1 MKKLFS
7 TYIDKLFFK
16 KWTIGL
22 GRGSIE
28 NMIRE
33 KKFDAEIQWIDLET
47 NKRFIADPFFLPERD
62 GLKLLLE
69 DFSSND
75 HYGKI
80 SIVELD
86 EKLKIKESTILLD
99 TTTHL
104 SYPFIFKENE
114 RIFVFPESGDQNKLA
129 CYEYYPGKKSLT
141 FLKNILELPLF
152 DVSVVKH
159 ANKYWLFGIFCNED
173 GSNYE
178 LNIYVS
184 DSLLGNYVPHQRN
197 PVKQGL
203 NGTRPAGDFIFVD
216 GEIYRPA
223 QNCQNEYGESITIFK
238 ITTLSEQVYAE
249 IPYMNID
256 SNSLNMNNKRI
267 SKIHT
272 INSRNGYVVV
282 DGMIHVFAP
291 WLQLKNSVKFRLQ
304 NRKNKYCRYPIE
316 SLCNKKP

>member
-22 GRGSIE
+22 GRGSIDE
-28 NMIRE
+28 MIR
-33 KKFDAEIQWIDLET
+33 KKSFDAEIQWIDLKT
-47 NKRFIADPFFLPERD
+47 NKRFIADPFFLPEKD
-62 GLKLLLE
+62 GLNLLLE
-69 DFSSND
+69 DFSSD
-75 HYGKI
+75 DQYGKI

-86 EKLKIKESTILLD
+86 NKLEIKNSDILLD

-114 RIFVFPESGDQNKLA
+114 RIFVFPESGDQSKLA
-129 CYEYYPGKKSLT
+129 CYEYHPDTKSLT
-141 FLKNILELPLF
+141 FLKNILDLPLF
-152 DVSVVKH
+152 DASIVKY

-173 GSNYE
+173 GTNYE

-184 DSLLGNYVPHQRN
+184 DNLLGDYLPHPGN

-203 NGTRPAGDFIFVD
+203 DGTRSAGDFIFVD
-216 GEIYRPA
+216 GEMYRPT

-238 ITTLSEQVYAE
+238 IIALNEQAFAE
-249 IPYMNID
+249 IPYMIID
-256 SNSLNMNNKRI
+256 TKSLNISSKRI

-272 INSRNGYVVV
+272 INSLNGYIVI

-291 WLQLKNSVKFRLQ
+291 WLQFINSVKFRLG
-304 NRKNKYCRYPIE
+304 NRKK
-316 SLCNKKP
+316 